1 MVKAKKRLGEIL
13 VDSGVINDEIL
24 IKALEKQKETGKK
37 LGEVLV
43 DEGYTTNEQIVEA
56 IKNQL
61 GIPIINL
68 DTIVIKQEIIDIIPE
83 NIARKYEVLPLDL
96 LNGQL
101 YVVMSD
107 PLNYFAIQEIKIVT
121 GYVVKP
127 SIALRQS
134 ILDNIERYYGSSRA
148 KEAVRDYTK
157 TYGVKDAV
165 EDVVEQ
171 DEAAAPVIKFINTI
185 IENAVLNNAS
195 DIHIEPEEFEFRV
208 RYRIDGLL
216 REIMRSNG
224 AMLDSV
230 VSRIKI
236 MANLNIAEKRLPQ
249 DGRIG
254 YKTRHKNIDLRVS
267 IVPTIYGEKIVMRVL
282 DKTTFNYSLETLGI
296 EKNDLIKLREII
308 EKPHGII
315 LVCGPTGSGKT
326 TTLYSL
332 LNILNNVDK
341 NILTIEDPVEYNF
354 KGINQMQVNTKIGFT
369 FANGLR
375 SILRQDPDI
384 IMVGEIR
391 DSETAEIAVRS
402 ALTGHLVLS
411 TIHTND
417 AIGTITRLKDMGI
430 EPFLISSTLV
440 AVVAQRLMR
449 KVCPS
454 CAYEYLSDEREMR
467 LLKLTQ
473 PVKLKKGK
481 GCMICNNTGYK
492 GRIGIYELLKVDKE
506 IKNMIDESKSEFDI
520 EKAALEKGMIKLRDA
535 AAKKVIQGITTVD
548 EMLRVTFGY

>member
-1 MVKAKKRLGEIL
+1 MAKIKKRLGEIL
-13 VDSGVINDEIL
+13 IDSGVINEEVL
-24 IKALEKQKETGKK
+24 FKALERQKLTGKK

-43 DEGYTTNEQIVEA
+43 EEGYTTNEQIVEA

-61 GIPIINL
+61 SIPVVNL
-68 DTIVIKQEIIDIIPE
+68 DSIIIKQEIIDIMPE
-83 NIARKYEVLPLDL
+83 NISRKYEVLPLDII
-96 LNGQL
+96 NGQL
-101 YVVMSD
+101 HVVMSD
-107 PLNYFAIQEIKIVT
+107 PLNYFAIEEIRIAT

-134 ILDNIERYYGSSRA
+134 ILDNIEKYYGSSRA
-148 KEAVRDYTK
+148 REAARDYTK
-157 TYGVKDAV
+157 VYGTKAINEDAQ
-165 EDVVEQ
+165 EE
-171 DEAAAPVIKFINTI
+171 DEALAPVIKYINTI

-195 DIHIEPEEFEFRV
+195 DIHIEPEENEFRV
-208 RYRIDGLL
+208 RFRIDGML
-216 REIMRSNG
+216 REIMRTNI
-224 AMLDSV
+224 AMHESI

-236 MANLNIAEKRLPQ
+236 MANMNIAEKRLPQ

-254 YKTRHKNIDLRVS
+254 YKARQKNIDLRVS
-267 IVPTIYGEKIVMRVL
+267 TVPTVYGEKVVMRVL
-282 DKTTFNYSLETLGI
+282 DKTSFNFSLDTLGMENEDRQI
-296 EKNDLIKLREII
+296 LEKII
-308 EKPHGII
+308 QKPHGIV

-332 LNILNNVDK
+332 INILNTPEK

-354 KGINQMQVNTKIGFT
+354 KGVNQMQVNTKIGFT

-391 DSETAEIAVRS
+391 DNETAEISVRS

-417 AIGTITRLKDMGI
+417 AVGTITRLKDMAV

-440 AVVAQRLMR
+440 AIVAQRLVR
-449 KVCPS
+449 KICPN
-454 CAYEYLSDEREMR
+454 CGYEYMSSESETR
-467 LLKLTQ
+467 LLGLNST
-473 PVKLKKGK
+473 VKLRKGK
-481 GCMICNNTGYK
+481 GCSICNNTGYK
-492 GRIGIYELLKVDKE
+492 GRVGIYEILIIDEKIKRLIDTNATEKE
-506 IKNMIDESKSEFDI
+506 IEDAAI
-520 EKAALEKGMIKLRDA
+520 ENGMTKLRE
-535 AAKKVIQGITTVD
+535 AAKNKVIAGITTID